1 MSKKEPTVAQE
12 LPKSPNEFSYRG
24 NELITITANEF
35 LAIVKANEIAIK
47 QGIETKF
54 KAQPEWVST
63 VTGAIVTEPTQEDL
77 QSGLVT
83 QVTSIEK
90 TFSADNFQETFA
102 AWLYPDV
109 IQLKEMLLG
118 VHKRQIETGVAV
130 HFETLK
136 AEYASRQAAAQAAG
150 AAEGPQVAPTPETI
164 DVVAEEVA
172 PAKAPRKAKA
182 PGKANLKKV

>member
-1 MSKKEPTVAQE
+1 MSKKEPTVTKE

-24 NELITITANEF
+24 DELITITANEF

-47 QGIETKF
+47 QGVETKF

-63 VTGAIVTEPTQEDL
+63 LTGAIVTEPTQEDL
-77 QSGLVT
+77 QSGVVT
-83 QVTSIEK
+83 QVTSIER
-90 TFSADNFQETFA
+90 TFSAENFEETFA

-130 HFETLK
+130 HFATLR
-136 AEYASRQAAAQAAG
+136 AEYEARQVAAQPTG
-150 AAEGPQVAPTPETI
+150 TQVAEGSQGVPTPETI
-164 DVVAEEVA
+164 DVVAEEVSV
-172 PAKAPRKAKA
+172 KSPRKAKM
-182 PGKANLKKV
+182 KKV